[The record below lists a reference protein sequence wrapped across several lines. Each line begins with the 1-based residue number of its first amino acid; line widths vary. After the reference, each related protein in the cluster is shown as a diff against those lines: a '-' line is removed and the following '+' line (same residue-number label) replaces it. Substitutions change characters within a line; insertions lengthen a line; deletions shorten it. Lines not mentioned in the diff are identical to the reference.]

1 MHASLPAAEVAGT
14 DANWSVKVKLKLVST
29 TLAPLSAVYK
39 SLLGLSEMVELK
51 ILSAGVVVMP
61 AVESAVRCSKS
72 ASVETV
78 LKESET

>member
-14 DANWSVKVKLKLVST
+14 DADWSVKVKLKLVST

-61 AVESAVRCSKS
+61 AVESVCCSKS
-72 ASVETV
+72 ASVEMV